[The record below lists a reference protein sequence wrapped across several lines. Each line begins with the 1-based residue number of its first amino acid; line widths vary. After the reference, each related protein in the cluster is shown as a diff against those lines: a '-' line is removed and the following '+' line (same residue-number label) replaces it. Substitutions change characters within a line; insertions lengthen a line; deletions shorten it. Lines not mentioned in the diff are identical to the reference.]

1 MTIRETDFTGIFLLK
16 STTSPASWSVKPK
29 YSLAWELYTTLIKQ
43 RNQLAA
49 EALLV
54 RNSNHI
60 DRIAGRRPTSSALQL
75 GVRME
80 ETPKIIHS
88 AQIGTVMTNKMSH
101 GLPFK
106 VGKGIA
112 LNILVSIVV
121 VAALHL
127 FFYLIG

>member
-1 MTIRETDFTGIFLLK
+1 
-16 STTSPASWSVKPK
+16 
-29 YSLAWELYTTLIKQ
+29 
-43 RNQLAA
+43 
-49 EALLV
+49 
-54 RNSNHI
+54 
-60 DRIAGRRPTSSALQL
+60 
-75 GVRME
+75 
-80 ETPKIIHS
+80 
-88 AQIGTVMTNKMSH
+88 MTNKMSH